1 MDFEDAVEAARP
13 AAIDFR
19 QAKVGG
25 IKVRKKS
32 ERANHHAS
40 GVKGSSG
47 GSSWGSS
54 WGVPR
59 GFLGFLGVP
68 KGSWGSWGGSCK
80 FLEGFTYGNTPKF
93 HPN

>member
-19 QAKVGG
+19 QAMVDGG

-54 WGVPR
+54 WGIPR
-59 GFLGFLGVP
+59 
-68 KGSWGSWGGSCK
+68 GSWGSSGSLRVPGVPGGIPA
-80 FLEGFTYGNTPKF
+80 GF
-93 HPN
+93 